1 MQLPNA
7 AYINYQ
13 NISDNVAQIC
23 SVINMPVM
31 AVVKADAYG
40 HGLIKSS
47 QAALLGGAQWLGVA
61 LLSEAIEI
69 RKAGIAAP
77 LLAWLTPPGADFEGA
92 IKNDIDLSVS
102 SLQQL

>member
-1 MQLPNA
+1 MQVPNA
-7 AYINYQ
+7 AYVNYQ

-61 LLSEAIEI
+61 LLS
-69 RKAGIAAP
+69 
-77 LLAWLTPPGADFEGA
+77 
-92 IKNDIDLSVS
+92 
-102 SLQQL
+102 

>member
-1 MQLPNA
+1 MHAPNV

-23 SVINMPVM
+23 AVINMPVM

-47 QAALLGGAQWLGVA
+47 HAALLGGAQ
-61 LLSEAIEI
+61 
-69 RKAGIAAP
+69 
-77 LLAWLTPPGADFEGA
+77 
-92 IKNDIDLSVS
+92 
-102 SLQQL
+102 

>member
-1 MQLPNA
+1 MQSPNV
-7 AYINYQ
+7 AYVNYE
-13 NISDNVAQIC
+13 NISENVAQIC
-23 SVINMPVM
+23 ALTNKPVM

-61 LLSEAIEI
+61 LMSEALEI

-77 LLAWLTPPGADFEGA
+77 LLAWLNSTRC
-92 IKNDIDLSVS
+92 
-102 SLQQL
+102 